1 MLLKKDGIIIG
12 IIIITALLLLGI
24 ATWIPE
30 KREAATDSLPPFG
43 ELAAQEESNAH
54 VPQEEDLFLLV
65 GVGSRRYEPILLNQ
79 ETEFTIHQEEDGKQ
93 NTVSITQNSVH
104 MLSSTCDNQNCVQQ
118 GVVTAENMERRL
130 LGNMIV
136 CLPNQVVL
144 ELVSRDELERSL
156 P

>member
-1 MLLKKDGIIIG
+1 MLLKKDGLIIG
-12 IIIITALLLLGI
+12 IIVIAALLLLGI

-30 KREAATDSLPPFG
+30 KREAATDALPPFG
-43 ELAAQEESNAH
+43 ELTTQEESNAH

-65 GVGSRRYEPILLNQ
+65 GVGNRRYEPILLDQ
-79 ETEFTIHQEEDGKQ
+79 ESEFTIHQEEEAKQ
-93 NTVSITQNSVH
+93 NTVSITQSSVH

>member
-12 IIIITALLLLGI
+12 IIVIAALLLLGI

-30 KREAATDSLPPFG
+30 KREAATEALAPFS
-43 ELAAQEESNAH
+43 ESTAQAENLTH
-54 VPQEEDLFLLV
+54 VPQEKDMFLLV
-65 GVGSRRYEPILLNQ
+65 GVGTRRYEPILLNQ
-79 ETEFTIHQEEDGKQ
+79 ETEFTIHQEEEKE
-93 NTVSITQNSVH
+93 NTIYITQNSVH

-118 GVVTAENMERRL
+118 GIVTTENRERRL

-136 CLPNQVVL
+136 CLPNQVLL
-144 ELVSRDELERSL
+144 ELVSRNELERTL